1 MITFNP
7 EILKIPAFMTKFVDI
22 DNLSSFKKFL
32 LVFKGKFTSY
42 VFNNLSKKNICRFIN
57 IFFKPEGNLIY
68 SDGYFIKK
76 LKK

>member
-42 VFNNLSKKNICRFIN
+42 VFNNLSKK
-57 IFFKPEGNLIY
+57 Y
-68 SDGYFIKK
+68 M
-76 LKK
+76 